1 MKRHPVPFSFLLFL
15 LALAAP
21 LAAEG
26 AGGVIFQ
33 LVEPALT
40 PRFLGAA
47 AMPYELEFIGGYG
60 YGVTDEGLVIGGFG
74 FGFFD
79 ANLVSYD
86 YDWRNEHLAGGVG
99 GMILG
104 QRVFGTRNA
113 HLDIDCRLGLGGAGY
128 WSESAPDGRGYAIC
142 YIEPYAELGIGLTP
156 WMQPFG
162 HLRLYADRQPDP
174 RQVLLRTPRLQPDP
188 GLHGQLR
195 RLQEGLTGKTSTES
209 RRRSAK
215 DSPLACGPRTKGR

>member
-142 YIEPYAELGIGLTP
+142 YLEPYAELGIGLTP
-156 WMQPFG
+156 WMHLSATFG
-162 HLRLYADRQPDP
+162 YTLIGNLIPGRFFSE
-174 RQVLLRTPRLQPDP
+174 LLAYSPTLGFTVSFGDF
-188 GLHGQLR
+188 R
-195 RLQEGLTGKTSTES
+195 R
-209 RRRSAK
+209 
-215 DSPLACGPRTKGR
+215 D